1 MIDVFIGI
9 TCKDAAVID
18 AIWAYGDDELGFN
31 IRKFSK
37 EETAK
42 TLDPQKDKRS
52 ITFDSNMVPY
62 DAFRGI
68 IAMFPN
74 AEINMT
80 FDTDDFWGNV
90 YALGDGTAR
99 YIDNDYYDKN
109 GRRISRDDQNP
120 ETDAKTSSRAEKFRT
135 L

>member
-9 TCKDAAVID
+9 ACEDAAVID

-31 IRKFSK
+31 VRKFSK

-68 IAMFPN
+68 IAMSQMLKL
-74 AEINMT
+74 I
-80 FDTDDFWGNV
+80 
-90 YALGDGTAR
+90 
-99 YIDNDYYDKN
+99 
-109 GRRISRDDQNP
+109 
-120 ETDAKTSSRAEKFRT
+120 
-135 L
+135 